1 METILVVLIF
11 GAGFIVL
18 PLGLLYIFSVRPIME
33 YIRCTEPAEGKILNI
48 EKTVDYSRRSN
59 LGRRR
64 KVSYEAT
71 CEYYYDG
78 EKYTSEVVSPGR
90 KFKVSEGE
98 QLSFFVNPK
107 NPLETHMKYKT
118 ALFENAFVTLF
129 LLSFVVVGIM
139 TIPQLAMQEPN
150 DNLDATHIE
159 EQVSNQGSQVGS
171 ESGTQVD
178 SQNSVGQV
186 GAGTQVGSQ
195 SSSAQ
200 EGTQAGDA
208 QTGQNNAATATV
220 NPETLI
226 LSNKNT
232 KSDMNLNYIK
242 KAKKVTVGGVNL
254 YVPIAYNL
262 VSEDT
267 SGHEYKDIVT
277 GDVFF
282 IRVGDTT
289 KDIDKHHSE
298 IRNEIMEKNEIATFD
313 TYTYNGNNFLV
324 THRTEGR
331 RKLFVIAVN
340 EKKNVYIEYE
350 PSTKS
355 TLEFRDLLSSII
367 F

>member
-1 METILVVLIF
+1 
-11 GAGFIVL
+11 
-18 PLGLLYIFSVRPIME
+18 
-33 YIRCTEPAEGKILNI
+33 
-48 EKTVDYSRRSN
+48 
-59 LGRRR
+59 
-64 KVSYEAT
+64 
-71 CEYYYDG
+71 
-78 EKYTSEVVSPGR
+78 
-90 KFKVSEGE
+90 
-98 QLSFFVNPK
+98 
-107 NPLETHMKYKT
+107 
-118 ALFENAFVTLF
+118 
-129 LLSFVVVGIM
+129 
-139 TIPQLAMQEPN
+139 
-150 DNLDATHIE
+150 
-159 EQVSNQGSQVGS
+159 
-171 ESGTQVD
+171 
-178 SQNSVGQV
+178 
-186 GAGTQVGSQ
+186 
-195 SSSAQ
+195 
-200 EGTQAGDA
+200 
-208 QTGQNNAATATV
+208 
-220 NPETLI
+220 
-226 LSNKNT
+226 
-232 KSDMNLNYIK
+232 MNLNYIK